1 MLIAFEGQD
10 GSGKTTLLAAV
21 QRELE
26 RLDVPVCSV
35 PEFSDSPIGV
45 RLLDALARD
54 KFLRARDDDEA
65 TPITRALDIV
75 ADLYYLDE
83 RVIGPALERGAVVL
97 KDRHVDTV
105 LSTVP
110 PMLVQA
116 GVIEADSFAFT
127 WLALLVGELRNRPAV
142 TVYVDAPL
150 NVRLERIKR
159 RTRHLPEHRAHEV
172 DSNDLEVFA
181 RRERIMRAMIQTTP
195 NRFLTINN
203 GRVPLEEG
211 VRTVTAFVLAA
222 LKNRK
227 ETGEAG
233 DG

>member
-26 RLDVPVCSV
+26 RLGVPVRAV

-54 KFLRARDDDEA
+54 KFLRVRDGDEA
-65 TPITRALDIV
+65 TAITRALDIA

-97 KDRHVDTV
+97 KDRHYATV
-105 LSTVP
+105 LSTLV
-110 PMLVQA
+110 PMLVDA
-116 GVIEADSFAFT
+116 EAIEGESRAMR
-127 WLALLVGELRNRPAV
+127 WLDRLLCELRYLPTG

-150 NVRLERIKR
+150 ETRLERIRR
-159 RTRHLPEHRAHEV
+159 RTRHMQEHRAHEV
-172 DSNDLEVFA
+172 DGDDLEVFA
-181 RRERIMRAMIQTTP
+181 HRERLMRQLVAAKP
-195 NRFLTINN
+195 DRFLTVDN

-211 VRTVTAFVLAA
+211 VRTVVSFVLAQI
-222 LKNRK
+222 KNY
-227 ETGEAG
+227 
-233 DG
+233 